1 MIQVI
6 VVLIILGLCLYLAE
20 TYIPMSP
27 PIVTVLR
34 VVVVLFMILWLL
46 SAFGVV
52 DMPVPRVGGR

>member
-6 VVLIILGLCLYLAE
+6 VVLIVLGLCLYLAE

-27 PIVTVLR
+27 PIATVLR
-34 VVVVLFMILWLL
+34 IVVILFMILWLL